1 MARRRTLKLLLG
13 EMTPVRR
20 STILTTAL
28 LVLWFMVEP
37 ALAQQ
42 QALITG
48 IGRMSCAHWL
58 SQSLNEDEAWI
69 LGFWSGLNHAKART
83 VGQHTDGEAII
94 AEVRKVCAARPSMPL
109 ADATFT
115 AYSEMEST
123 QVGQNVRPPAMLAQ
137 ELSVEDRACITS
149 ATEKLPQATALKI
162 EGSRA
167 IGGRILEQPQLQG
180 RRQWSTYRV
189 KVEIDVSVAGQRSTY
204 VFNCIQ
210 SG

>member
-1 MARRRTLKLLLG
+1 LLG

-58 SQSLNEDEAWI
+58 SQSFNEGEAWI

-83 VGQHTDGEAII
+83 VGQHTNGEGII
-94 AEVRKVCAARPSMPL
+94 AEVRKVCAARPSMTL
-109 ADATFT
+109 VGAAFT
-115 AYSEMEST
+115 GYSEMES
-123 QVGQNVRPPAMLAQ
+123 R
-137 ELSVEDRACITS
+137 
-149 ATEKLPQATALKI
+149 
-162 EGSRA
+162 
-167 IGGRILEQPQLQG
+167 
-180 RRQWSTYRV
+180 
-189 KVEIDVSVAGQRSTY
+189 
-204 VFNCIQ
+204 
-210 SG
+210 